1 MSDAGEQEGKRSG
14 RDRQGHSPAEWVTLI
29 LSSLLIAG
37 VVVAVGYLTL
47 TRGDAPPS
55 FTAEPQPAETRGD
68 PGVFYVP
75 VTVTN
80 TGDEPAQQIQVRVEL
95 QSGEQTE
102 TAVFTIEL
110 LAVGESEEGT
120 AVFQSDPSQGRVT
133 AVVESFL

>member
-1 MSDAGEQEGKRSG
+1 MSNTDNQAGNRTASQRKR
-14 RDRQGHSPAEWVTLI
+14 HSPAEWITLI
-29 LSSLLIAG
+29 LSSLLIAA
-37 VVVAVGYLTL
+37 VVGAVIYLTV

-55 FTAEPQPAETRGD
+55 FTAEPQTAERRGD
-68 PGVFYVP
+68 GGVFYLP

-110 LAVGESEEGT
+110 LAAGESEDGT
-120 AVFQSDPSQGRVT
+120 AVFQSDPAQGDVT

>member
-1 MSDAGEQEGKRSG
+1 MSDKNKQPDDPPGGPH
-14 RDRQGHSPAEWVTLI
+14 QGHSAAEWITLV

-37 VVVAVGYLTL
+37 IVASVAYFTV

-55 FTAEPQPAETRGD
+55 FVAETQSAETRGD

-80 TGDEPAQQIQVRVEL
+80 IGDEPAQQIQVRVEL

-110 LAVGESEEGT
+110 LAAGESEEGT
-120 AVFQSDPSQGRVT
+120 AVFRTDPARGEMQT
-133 AVVESFL
+133 VVESFL